1 MLQHDARTAA
11 CNDSISDETS
21 GVGQGVGGRRTE
33 GRIAGAVAQPLTLDL
48 GLAKTEKYASRDS
61 GDTVE
66 LVERPGGGFSVVMI
80 DGQGSGKAAKTLS
93 LLLSSKAVALL
104 KEGVRDGVVAR
115 ATHDHLFMFR
125 HGQVSATL
133 DLLSVD
139 MKTRSVVVT
148 RNAEAPM
155 LVGDA
160 GGFRTVGV
168 DSGPIGRY
176 HWTKPTVQELP
187 LVAGLTIVVFTD
199 GIPHSG
205 RRAKLEPIDLPAFAS
220 AHFGPDVSAQAIA
233 DLLLAHVI
241 ERDQGRPGDDMAV
254 VALRISEQDA
264 LPRIRRMHAQFPI
277 A

>member
-1 MLQHDARTAA
+1 M
-11 CNDSISDETS
+11 
-21 GVGQGVGGRRTE
+21 
-33 GRIAGAVAQPLTLDL
+33 AQVLTLDL
-48 GLAKTEKYASRDS
+48 GLAKTVKYASRDS

-139 MKTRSVVVT
+139 MRSRTVVVT
-148 RNAEAPM
+148 RNADSPM
-155 LVGDA
+155 LIGDA
-160 GGFRTVGV
+160 SGFRTVEV

-176 HWTKPTVQELP
+176 LWTKPNVQEIP
-187 LVAGLTIVVFTD
+187 LEEGLTIVLFTD

-205 RRAKLEPIDLPAFAS
+205 RRARLEPLDLTAFAS
-220 AHFGPDVSAQAIA
+220 ERFGVTASAQVIA

-241 ERDQGRPGDDMAV
+241 ERDQGRPSDDMAV
-254 VALRISEQDA
+254 VALRIRGHGEGT
-264 LPRIRRMHAQFPI
+264 LIRRMQAQFPMP
-277 A
+277 